1 MAEQN
6 LKLRTARTL
15 KWNTVDRISSQ
26 LLYAVVGVVL
36 ANVVSKA
43 DFGLVGVILM
53 FQAFAVLFV
62 DSGFGTALLQ
72 KKEPTQTDYSTVFWF
87 NMGMSVA
94 IYVVLFFCA
103 PAIAGLFGR
112 QEVLIPMSRV
122 MFLTF
127 IFTALGIVQTNQMM
141 KRMDVKQIAVAN
153 IVSQVSSGGLGMGL
167 ALSGFGAWSL
177 VWQSVSQAFIKS
189 VWLWMANRWWPAMT
203 FSIASMKSML
213 KVGTGMFSS
222 SLLNVAS
229 LNVYTFVIGV
239 LYTMSTLGVYTQA
252 DKWSKMGYAS
262 LSQIFSTTFLPLL
275 SRFQDDRERFMRALR
290 KANRVCA
297 FVAAPVTGFL
307 IVGAAPLF
315 HLLFGNKW
323 DAAIPLF
330 QILAARGL
338 LIVLIAQ
345 ANTYLL
351 ALGKAGRFVVAE
363 VVKDVLT
370 VGAIFATLPFG
381 TVEALVWGQ
390 LAAALL
396 TYAYVLLACCKA
408 MQASPATFIADM
420 TPYLLLTIA
429 VMGAAYLCTLLPLH
443 AFLQLLAQLGSGAV
457 LYIGVLYVC
466 RSVIL
471 RDSLEYLLGR
481 FRHKNNIAND

>member
-1 MAEQN
+1 MSEAN

-72 KKEPTQTDYSTVFWF
+72 KKEPTQADYSTVFWF
-87 NMGMSVA
+87 NMGMSSA
-94 IYVVLFFCA
+94 IYVLLFFCA
-103 PAIAGLFGR
+103 PAIAHLFDR
-112 QEVLIPMSRV
+112 QEALVPMSRV

-127 IFTALGIVQTNQMM
+127 IFTATGIVQTNQLM
-141 KRMDVKQIAVAN
+141 KRMEVKQIAVAN
-153 IVSQVSSGGLGMGL
+153 IVSQIISGGLGIWL
-167 ALSGFGAWSL
+167 ALTGFGAWAL
-177 VWQSVSQAFIKS
+177 VWQSVSQAAIKS
-189 VWLWMANRWWPAMT
+189 GWLWVTNRWLPALC
-203 FSIASMKSML
+203 FSKDSMRAML

-229 LNVYTFVIGV
+229 LNVYTFVIGIM
-239 LYTMSTLGVYTQA
+239 YPMATLGVYTQA

-275 SRFQDDRERFMRALR
+275 AKFQDEKERFIRALR
-290 KANRVCA
+290 KSNRVCA
-297 FVAAPVTGFL
+297 FIACPVTGFL
-307 IVGAAPLF
+307 IVIATPLF
-315 HLLFGNKW
+315 HLLFGTKW

-330 QILAARGL
+330 QILVARGL
-338 LIVLIAQ
+338 LVVLIAQ

-363 VVKDVLT
+363 VVKDSLT

-390 LAAALL
+390 LAAIILTYGYVLIATCRAVGTAPLGFLKDMAPYMVLTVVVMVVAYLFSLLSLHSALL
-396 TYAYVLLACCKA
+396 LLIEL
-408 MQASPATFIADM
+408 S
-420 TPYLLLTIA
+420 
-429 VMGAAYLCTLLPLH
+429 VGAALYVV
-443 AFLQLLAQLGSGAV
+443 V
-457 LYIGVLYVC
+457 LYGF

-481 FRHKNNIAND
+481 FRRKKA